1 MAFQAILLSFGWTL
15 IVFAVAL
22 ASPILVALPAGE
34 VGEAALFAVGAALAG
49 FMGAGLV
56 FALTGRQASRPDREA
71 AFYAGLT
78 LLTLPIF
85 GAIPFMASPEL
96 GGPVG
101 AYFEAVSAVT
111 TTGATAYPSLEATP
125 QSLLFWRSLLAWL
138 GGLGAIVFASVILVP
153 VFSPGLPVLA
163 IPLPAIERS
172 SLFIRLRRMTI
183 IVGPVYAAL
192 LIATFAA
199 LWIAG
204 LAPFEALCLALAASS
219 TTGFLTRDG
228 NLDAYGAPMAE
239 VVILVAVLVGAT
251 NLLLIVYLSRGWIRS
266 SVQTLE
272 LRMGLQLAALA
283 GSATAIAALLA
294 SPSIASLW
302 AGFFNGVSLL
312 TTTAFSVG
320 GPDVLSATPLPLVFA
335 AIFIGGSAVSTAG
348 GIKLVRAA
356 LFFRLGLLELA
367 RLAHPHRVAVIRFGT
382 HQVGSR
388 LVDACWAF
396 VFLFIGFLLVGTL
409 GVTVSGVPFVPAL
422 TAAAATMSNAGPAL
436 AYAGDVSY
444 AEFPAF
450 AKLVLA
456 GLMIAGRLE
465 ILALLALLNPAYW
478 RG

>member
-1 MAFQAILLSFGWTL
+1 MR
-15 IVFAVAL
+15 
-22 ASPILVALPAGE
+22 LP
-34 VGEAALFAVGAALAG
+34 
-49 FMGAGLV
+49 
-56 FALTGRQASRPDREA
+56 GRQASRPDREA

-78 LLTLPIF
+78 LLTLPVF
-85 GAIPFMASPEL
+85 GAIPFAASPEL
-96 GGPVG
+96 GGAVG
-101 AYFEAVSAVT
+101 AYFEAVSAIT
-111 TTGATAYPSLEATP
+111 TTGATAYPSIEAAP
-125 QSLLFWRSLLAWL
+125 QSLVFWRALLAWL

-172 SLFIRLRRMTI
+172 SLFIRLRRMTM
-183 IVGPVYAAL
+183 IVGPIYAAL
-192 LIATFAA
+192 LMAVWIA
-199 LWIAG
+199 LWLAG
-204 LAPFEALCLALAASS
+204 LSPFEALCLALAASS

-228 NLDAYGAPMAE
+228 TLDAYGAPFAE
-239 VVILVAVLVGAT
+239 PVILLAILIGAT
-251 NLLLIVYLSRGWIRS
+251 NLLLIIYMGRGWIRS
-266 SVQTLE
+266 SIQTLE
-272 LRMGLQLAALA
+272 LRVGLRLAAIAGLTAALA
-283 GSATAIAALLA
+283 TVWSVPSLGSI
-294 SPSIASLW
+294 W

-312 TTTAFSVG
+312 STTAFSVG
-320 GPDVLSATPLPLVFA
+320 GADAPGALPLPLVFA

-356 LFFRLGLLELA
+356 LFLRLGLLELA

-396 VFLFIGFLLVGTL
+396 VFLFIGFLLAGSLAITVT
-409 GVTVSGVPFVPAL
+409 GVSFVPAL
-422 TAAAATMSNAGPAL
+422 TAAAASMSNAGPAL
-436 AYAGDVSY
+436 AYAGDLTY
-444 AEFPAF
+444 AEFPPF